1 MVLAGPSAVGK
12 SSVVRRL
19 RELLPELMF
28 SVSATTRDPR
38 AGEVDG
44 RDYHFV
50 SRDEFDRLIE
60 ENQLLEWA
68 EIHGGLQRSGT
79 PAKPVFEAMEQ
90 GRPTL
95 VEVDL
100 VGARNIRDTVPEAVT
115 VFLAPPSWDVLV
127 SRLRGRGT
135 ENDEVI
141 ERRLQTAR
149 AELDSADEFDHVLV
163 NDEVDSVAHKLLSL
177 LVESHLNNS

>member
-1 MVLAGPSAVGK
+1 MLMLRMLKTGGRCAVIVPDGVLFG
-12 SSVVRRL
+12 SSGGHVATRK
-19 RELLPELMF
+19 LL
-28 SVSATTRDPR
+28 V
-38 AGEVDG
+38 
-44 RDYHFV
+44 
-50 SRDEFDRLIE
+50 E

-79 PAKPVFEAMEQ
+79 PAKPVYEAMEQ

-100 VGARNIRDTVPEAVT
+100 AGARNIRDTVPEAVT

-127 SRLRGRGT
+127 ARLRGRGT
-135 ENDEVI
+135 ESDEVM

-149 AELDSADEFDHVLV
+149 AELDSADEFDHVIV
-163 NDEVDSVAHKLLSL
+163 NDEVDSVAQQLLSL

>member
-1 MVLAGPSAVGK
+1 LAGPSAVGK

-79 PAKPVFEAMEQ
+79 PAKPVYEAMEQ

-100 VGARNIRDTVPEAVT
+100 AGARNIRDTVPEAVT

-127 SRLRGRGT
+127 TRLRGRGT
-135 ENDEVI
+135 ETDEVM

-149 AELDSADEFDHVLV
+149 AELDSADEFDHVIV
-163 NDEVDSVAHKLLSL
+163 NDEVDSVAQQLLSL